1 VAKWGVIVA
10 WVFGFGA
17 PLLAPG
23 SSAAVVGGWLLGI
36 LVVAHAVECVV
47 FLPRLRRAPGSLPG
61 HLLRTF
67 VFGILHVREL
77 EPTR

>member
-1 VAKWGVIVA
+1 MAKMAVIVA
-10 WVFGFGA
+10 WLLGFGA
-17 PLLAPG
+17 LLLTPG
-23 SSAAVVGGWLLGI
+23 STPALVGGWLLGI

-47 FLPRLRRAPGSLPG
+47 FLPRLRKAPGSLPG

-77 EPTR
+77 EPTP